1 MSNIGSNIKK
11 LRTLKK
17 ISQAEFAK
25 LFDLARPS
33 IGAYEEGRA
42 EPKIETVIQIAK
54 HFGLSIDI
62 LLTKELT
69 TNELYSFDIL
79 NERLNKA
86 HKFIPS
92 AKSARRANI
101 GLVNTDKYVDYIVSH
116 NNRDFISNLPAIEL
130 PTPFRGTARA
140 FELNGSEMEYHQNGL
155 HHGDILLC
163 QLKSHSNLSNKD
175 HGLTYLVVTENF
187 ITTRRL
193 NTIQS
198 KVIEFITD
206 DPNYPPMNLELEK
219 VLELWEVKG
228 VFSTYLNP
236 PKLLDEKVLLLEK
249 RLNVLESLMNKKK

>member
-11 LRTLKK
+11 LRTIKK
-17 ISQAEFAK
+17 LSQAEFAK
-25 LFDLARPS
+25 IFDLARPS

-42 EPKIETVIQIAK
+42 EPKIDTIIQIAK

-69 TNELYSFDIL
+69 THELYSFDLL

-92 AKSARRANI
+92 DLTSSRANI
-101 GLVNTDKYVDYIVSH
+101 SLVNTDKYLDYIVSH
-116 NNRDFISNLPAIEL
+116 KNKDFISNLPLIEL
-130 PTPFRGTARA
+130 PTPFKGTPRA

-163 QLKSHSNLSNKD
+163 QLKSHDKPKKIAFSR
-175 HGLTYLVVTENF
+175 TYLVVTGDF

-193 NTIQS
+193 AF
-198 KVIEFITD
+198 VEDGVFEFTTD
-206 DPNYPPMNLELEK
+206 DPNYPPLELPVEK
-219 VLELWEVKG
+219 ILELWEVKG

-249 RLNVLESLMNKKK
+249 RLDVLEALLQKKK